1 MVIDKSNNRFSIRI
15 FLKFAIPLRLLILL
29 VSVIF
34 WQSSQ
39 AQPSEKIVIGQIEV
53 EPGSKT
59 SGNLIVEANFDQG
72 TFIPITI
79 IHGSIQ
85 GPVLTLIAG
94 NHGTE
99 YVPIIT
105 LQSLASKIDP
115 LSLAGTVIL
124 VHIANVPAFKERS
137 VYRSPVDNKNIN
149 RFYPGKY
156 NGTLSER
163 IAFTITDKIIDRSDY
178 LIDLHGGEFNE
189 DFVDFAFI
197 YYDCPDNYIC
207 EQTRTMATAFGFN
220 YIHISP
226 FNLVP
231 DSIEYTYCDMT
242 ALRRGVVAITVELG
256 GRGRVDNEI
265 VGFAERGLINV
276 MRELEML
283 KGEKITNEHPIYL
296 TDETFIRSNYDGIF
310 YSLVHSH
317 QSISKGALLGFTT
330 DYFGNRIEEYYSPIS
345 GIVLKNTVSPTIN
358 KGESIF
364 WLAKTV
370 ADFLPKQTY

>member
-15 FLKFAIPLRLLILL
+15 FIKSAIPLRLLILL

-59 SGNLIVEANFDQG
+59 SGNLIVEADIDQG
-72 TFIPITI
+72 TLIPITI

-124 VHIANVPAFKERS
+124 VHIANVPAFKGRGI
-137 VYRSPVDNKNIN
+137 YRSPVDNKNIN
-149 RFYPGKY
+149 RFYPGKS

-197 YYDCPDNYIC
+197 YYDCPDNFIC

-231 DSIEYTYCDMT
+231 DSIEYTYCDLT

-276 MRELEML
+276 MREFEML

-310 YSLVHSH
+310 YSLVHCH

-345 GIVLKNTVSPTIN
+345 GIVVKNTVSPTIN

-364 WLAKTV
+364 WLAKTM
-370 ADFLPKQTY
+370 ADSLPKQTY